1 MTTTFEQLG
10 AILIKDY
17 KIPPES
23 LTLNAP
29 FESLG
34 IDSLGMA
41 ELMFYIEDEFKV
53 KLPYEPVELPT
64 IGHVVR
70 YIDELIAYQSGKMSI
85 NVSEESA
92 TQAS

>member
-1 MTTTFEQLG
+1 MTTTIEQLG
-10 AILIKDY
+10 AMLTKDY

-70 YIDELIAYQSGKMSI
+70 YIDELVADQRGKTNNDI
-85 NVSEESA
+85 LEKSA
-92 TQAS
+92 AQTS

>member
-1 MTTTFEQLG
+1 MTTTFNQLS
-10 AILIKDY
+10 ALLIKDY
-17 KIPPES
+17 KIPLES
-23 LTLNAP
+23 LTLDAP

-53 KLPYEPVELPT
+53 KLPHEPVELPT

-70 YIDELIAYQSGKMSI
+70 YIDELIAYQSGKISI

-92 TQAS
+92 THAS